1 MLRTTALMGLMT
13 ALLVFLGDYLGG
25 SSGMSLMLLVSLAM
39 NFFMYWYSDTMVIH
53 QYGCV
58 PVTRNEAPELYDI
71 VEKLAARAS
80 LPMPKVYVMNS
91 RVPNAFATGRNPQHA
106 AVCVTTGLMDALTA
120 PEIAGVLGHEMSH
133 ILHRDIL
140 VGTIA
145 AVMAG
150 TISALTRFAFWFG
163 GGRDRDRQNP
173 IASLLILILTPLMAM
188 IIQLAISRT
197 REYMADEA
205 GAPCAVTPMN
215 WQMPWKKSTLPPI
228 VPLWLG
234 LRKVQPICSSFLPL
248 QEKRQRASFPLTRQR
263 KTASAGC
270 ASRRKGWGRGSVL
283 CNSFY
288 SAQKSG

>member
-71 VEKLAARAS
+71 VEKLAARAN

-205 GAPCAVTPMN
+205 GGALCGDPDELAN
-215 WQMPWKKSTLPPI
+215 AL
-228 VPLWLG
+228 
-234 LRKVQPICSSFLPL
+234 
-248 QEKRQRASFPLTRQR
+248 EKIDLAEIGRAH
-263 KTASAGC
+263 
-270 ASRRKGWGRGSVL
+270 V
-283 CNSFY
+283 
-288 SAQKSG
+288 

>member
-71 VEKLAARAS
+71 VEKLAARAN

-140 VGTIA
+140 ISTIVACFASAIGMIANIAQWA
-145 AVMAG
+145 A
-150 TISALTRFAFWFG
+150 IFG
-163 GGRDRDRQNP
+163 GGRDEAGEGNP
-173 IASLLILILTPLMAM
+173 VALLVTAIVAPLAAS
-188 IIQLAISRT
+188 IIQLGISRT
-197 REYMADEA
+197 REYMADEEGGRMIDDPIALARALAKIDNYAHHYALPGATKATAHMCIINPFA
-205 GAPCAVTPMN
+205 GAGSAIAN
-215 WQMPWKKSTLPPI
+215 LFSTHP
-228 VPLWLG
+228 
-234 LRKVQPICSSFLPL
+234 ST
-248 QEKRQRASFPLTRQR
+248 EKRIERLEELD
-263 KTASAGC
+263 KE
-270 ASRRKGWGRGSVL
+270 L
-283 CNSFY
+283 HD
-288 SAQKSG
+288 

>member
-71 VEKLAARAS
+71 VEKLAARAN

-150 TISALTRFAFWFG
+150 TISALPSGLAAAG
-163 GGRDRDRQNP
+163 IG
-173 IASLLILILTPLMAM
+173 IAKILL
-188 IIQLAISRT
+188 
-197 REYMADEA
+197 
-205 GAPCAVTPMN
+205 
-215 WQMPWKKSTLPPI
+215 LP
-228 VPLWLG
+228 
-234 LRKVQPICSSFLPL
+234 F
-248 QEKRQRASFPLTRQR
+248 
-263 KTASAGC
+263 
-270 ASRRKGWGRGSVL
+270 
-283 CNSFY
+283 
-288 SAQKSG
+288 